1 MTTHTLSKLTRASRE
16 SRPVPLFCSCGS
28 DVGLAG
34 EGMDGAVAC
43 VFGHVHASLATLVRR
58 KASHR

>member
-1 MTTHTLSKLTRASRE
+1 MNARTLSKLARASRA

-43 VFGHVHASLATLVRR
+43 AFGHVHVSLATLHRR
-58 KASHR
+58 KESR